1 MTTTTTTTTQ
11 LLFDLRDPDN
21 KTAWSQI
28 DGRYRPILVRFSRQL
43 GFVGDDAEELAQ
55 QTLTEFAR
63 AYMDGKYDRERGR
76 LKGWLLGIARNV
88 AFELRRKKAGMHN
101 GVDSLLDQ
109 VPDDARMSQIWEQE
123 REQAIFAEA
132 LANLRKSTQID
143 AVTIEAFELYAIHGM
158 AVKEVSDRCG
168 LSVDSIYVAKNRLT
182 KRLREL
188 VAELT
193 NAYNEGE

>member
-1 MTTTTTTTTQ
+1 MITTTTTTQ
-11 LLFDLRDPDN
+11 LLCELHDPRN
-21 KTAWSQI
+21 QSAWSQI

-55 QTLTEFAR
+55 QTMTEFAR
-63 AYMDGKYDRERGR
+63 AYADGKYDRERGR
-76 LKGWLLGIARNV
+76 LRSWLLGIARNV
-88 AFELRRKKAGMHN
+88 AFELRRKKAGLQN

-109 VPDDARMSQIWEQE
+109 VPDEARMSQIWEQE

-132 LANLRKSTQID
+132 LAQLRKATQVD
-143 AVTIEAFELYAIHGM
+143 AITIEAFELYAIHGM
-158 AVKEVSDRCG
+158 PVKEVAERCG

-188 VAELT
+188 VTELT
-193 NAYNEGE
+193 GAYSEGE